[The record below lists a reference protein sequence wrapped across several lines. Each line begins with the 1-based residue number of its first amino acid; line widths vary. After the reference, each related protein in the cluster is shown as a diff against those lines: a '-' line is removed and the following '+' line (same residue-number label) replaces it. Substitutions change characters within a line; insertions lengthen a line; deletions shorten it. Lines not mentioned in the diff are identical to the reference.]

1 MTDTIWKRLNALG
14 TLGALAIFLPLASH
28 AAAPTIQKLKPT
40 LVKPVGITHMI
51 GGPVGGPKLPPG
63 ARTNLRGNNLSVQ
76 DGSALFA
83 LPPQAT
89 PFYGKPIM
97 PKVKIGGGAAG
108 SLFASPLVAAAFPSG
123 KGGKVVVAGSNWS
136 GFDGLTNYDQLTSGT
151 GNYAN
156 SQYTLEP
163 PDLGMAVGNG
173 YVVEMVN
180 NALAVYDTKG
190 KQITPTIPT
199 NQFFGASPEF
209 VQATGAYGTQ
219 LSDIRGYYDA
229 PTKRFFLEEWGFV
242 VDPFTGAILP
252 DSFINLAVSQT
263 SDPTGAYFVYHLNTT
278 TNDVAGVPVIPDYTY
293 IGADKNGIYLS
304 SNNFEIGGTGA
315 FQGVTIL
322 ALPKAALEA
331 GNPFLINGFL
341 LPPSIGGAAPVDQVF
356 GLAPSTTPPGD
367 QTSAAAGGTEFL
379 LSSLDPNGTLDNR
392 LTVWAITNTSSLAT
406 SAPTLNLSY
415 SVISTEAYGMPPA
428 ATQKAGLTP
437 LRDFFKD
444 VDPIEKLN
452 TDDDRIFQLT
462 YAGGKLYS
470 ALTTVFLTSG
480 PARAGIAY
488 FEIKPTVTKAG
499 VLSAAASK
507 QSYVGLSKDDVFY
520 PSLGVNSM
528 GDVVMTFTLS
538 GPDYFPSAA
547 YVSLNEGDGV
557 IHLAAP
563 GAFPDDGFTG
573 YPSLA
578 GGNGVARWGDYQVAY
593 SDEQG
598 NIWLAAQYIP
608 TNTGVNKGNNARDL
622 SANWGTFISQVA
634 P

>member
-1 MTDTIWKRLNALG
+1 MTNMIWKQLG
-14 TLGALAIFLPLASH
+14 AACALGALLPLAAH

-40 LVKPVGITHMI
+40 LVKPVAVIYMV
-51 GGPVGGPKLPPG
+51 GGPKSGPKLPPG
-63 ARTNLRGNNLSVQ
+63 FKSSVRPNSLSVQ
-76 DGSALFA
+76 GGSALFA

-97 PKVKIGGGAAG
+97 PRAKIGGGAAG
-108 SLFASPLVAAAFPSG
+108 SLFASPLVTAGFPSG
-123 KGGKVVVAGSNWS
+123 KGGKVVGAGSNWS

-151 GNYAN
+151 GNYTN

-163 PDLGMAVGNG
+163 PDLGMAVGNS

-190 KQITPTIPT
+190 NQITPTIPT

-209 VQATGAYGTQ
+209 IQATGAYGTQ

-229 PTKRFFLEEWGFV
+229 PTKRFFLEEWGYV
-242 VDPFTGAILP
+242 VDPFTGAPLP

-263 SDPTGAYFVYHLNTT
+263 SDPTGAYYLYHLNTT
-278 TNDVAGVPVIPDYTY
+278 NNDVAGVPVIPDYTY
-293 IGADKNGIYLS
+293 IGADKTGIYLS
-304 SNNFEIGGTGA
+304 SNTFEIGGTGGY
-315 FQGVTIL
+315 QGVAIL
-322 ALPKAALEA
+322 ALPKVALEA
-331 GNPFLINGFL
+331 GGSFPLNGFL
-341 LPPSIGGAAPVDQVF
+341 IPPAIGGAAPVDSVF
-356 GLAPSTTPPGD
+356 GLAPSTTPPGGL
-367 QTSAAAGGTEFL
+367 SAKAAGGTEFL

-392 LTVWAITNTSSLAT
+392 LTVWALTNTSSLNT
-406 SAPTLNLSY
+406 SSPSLGLSY

-428 ATQKAGLTP
+428 ATQKAGPTP
-437 LRDFFKD
+437 LRDLFND
-444 VDPIEKLN
+444 VDPIEKLS

-462 YAGGKLYS
+462 YANGRLYS
-470 ALTTVFLTSG
+470 ALTTVFLTDG

-488 FEIKPTVTKAG
+488 FEIKPTV
-499 VLSAAASK
+499 SAAGAVTATIPK
-507 QSYVGLSKDDVFY
+507 QSYVGLTKDDVFY

-547 YVSLNEGDGV
+547 YVSLNEGDSV
-557 IHLAAP
+557 IHLAAA
-563 GAFPDDGFTG
+563 GALPDDGFTG
-573 YPSLA
+573 YPSLV
-578 GGNGVARWGDYQVAY
+578 GGNGAARWGDYQVAY

-598 NIWLAAQYIP
+598 TIWLAAQYIP
-608 TNTGVNKGNNARDL
+608 TNTGINKGNNPRDTY
-622 SANWGTFISQVA
+622 ANWGTFISQVT